1 MRQFVLQFVAGS
13 WHGRSLDSQSADHEE
28 MILAQTIYFLVGDGA
43 VGRRINGLTPEAI
56 HFATKRKWEP
66 PQPAS
71 LNPAACDYTVIDRR
85 GDLEKIVIV
94 LKHGVKP

>member
-1 MRQFVLQFVAGS
+1 MRQFVLQFLAGC
-13 WHGRSLDSQSADHEE
+13 WHGRSLDSQSSDHEE
-28 MILAQTIYFLVGDGA
+28 MILAQAIYFLVGDGA

-56 HFATKRKWEP
+56 NFATKRKWEP
-66 PQPAS
+66 PDPPK

-85 GDLEKIVIV
+85 GDLQKVVIV